1 MRRSFLTA
9 IWTLASLPLLSC
21 TSPPRLATPAAT
33 QPHAAAAAPAGARRY
48 RIDTAAS
55 EIRLLVYR
63 GGPMARLG
71 HNHVIV
77 DRAITGTVDVAEP
90 VTASRLALSIPVSG
104 FVVDDATARAEEG
117 ADFAAVVD
125 EGARTGT
132 LRNMLGESLLDGAHH
147 ATIDIDGT
155 GIEGTEP
162 DLRATLRVT
171 IRGETREL
179 RVPFEL
185 RREADTLTATGS
197 TRLTHAQ
204 LGLTPFRVMLGA
216 LAVEDGF
223 DVKFRLVARR

>member
-9 IWTLASLPLLSC
+9 IWALASLPLMSC
-21 TSPPRLATPAAT
+21 TSPPRLATPEAT
-33 QPHAAAAAPAGARRY
+33 QPHAATAAPAGALRY

-90 VTASRLALSIPVSG
+90 VTASHLALNVPVSG
-104 FVVDDATARAEEG
+104 FIVDDTAARAEEG
-117 ADFAAVVD
+117 ADFAAVVGD
-125 EGARTGT
+125 DARTGT

-147 ATIDIDGT
+147 ATIDIDGA
-155 GIEGTEP
+155 GIEGAEP
-162 DLRATLRVT
+162 NLRATLRVT

-179 RVPFEL
+179 RMPFEL

-197 TRLTHAQ
+197 ARLTHAQ